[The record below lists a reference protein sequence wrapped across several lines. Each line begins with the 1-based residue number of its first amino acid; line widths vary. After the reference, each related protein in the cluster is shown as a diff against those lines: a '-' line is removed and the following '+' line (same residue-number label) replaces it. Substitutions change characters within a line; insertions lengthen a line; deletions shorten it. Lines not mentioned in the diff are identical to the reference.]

1 MNIKDIFK
9 DKETLLVIIC
19 GGLFLCFNF
28 SRMVGDGMLLSG
40 MPFMLAYG
48 SVILFTNVVPLFLVF
63 LGFRKISPP
72 VAFCILFLIRFPGT
86 LFADLV
92 IFQAPI
98 ELLEILPI
106 LSILSLPV
114 YSSAFMHPGSHFWTG
129 KELSDVSVLL
139 SAYYF
144 LYSCRNP

>member
-1 MNIKDIFK
+1 MPW
-9 DKETLLVIIC
+9 KEGRRIESIGHRLRKMPIC
-19 GGLFLCFNF
+19 NRCGYSAHKCRSNVSGISWIQEGLPTCNL
-28 SRMVGDGMLLSG
+28 
-40 MPFMLAYG
+40 Y
-48 SVILFTNVVPLFLVF
+48 
-63 LGFRKISPP
+63 SP
-72 VAFCILFLIRFPGT
+72 FLIRFPTT